1 VRIAQKRYDDAV
13 ALLQKRYDAAPHAE
27 NLFDLAQA
35 MQLAGEESKAQA
47 MYAEFERKSLLETNK
62 TDNSN
67 HELVYYYA
75 DVAKAP
81 AKALEVAQR
90 EFARRHD
97 VFTLDAYAWALYVNG
112 RYQAA
117 RSEIETA
124 LKVGIRDA
132 RIFRHA
138 GDIASK
144 CGDQAAAQKYQQEAA
159 GLAKGK
165 QDQANVRPYSPN
177 QLALTK

>member
-1 VRIAQKRYDDAV
+1 
-13 ALLQKRYDAAPHAE
+13 
-27 NLFDLAQA
+27 
-35 MQLAGEESKAQA
+35 
-47 MYAEFERKSLLETNK
+47 
-62 TDNSN
+62 
-67 HELVYYYA
+67 
-75 DVAKAP
+75 
-81 AKALEVAQR
+81 
-90 EFARRHD
+90 

-112 RYQAA
+112 RYQEA

-165 QDQANVRPYSPN
+165 QDQANVGPYSPN